1 MAMNVVQG
9 DLMNRTPWENCNRK
23 HQKAFWIYLD
33 FVYCFVHFN
42 HWSASESSR
51 LIPKI
56 WLTSHRVSHG
66 QTVTVLAWAGVA
78 LVEHFDQTSHFCWCQ
93 HSKQL
98 EEKIW
103 TGYWAIL
110 HWFSEILRAPR
121 ASHIAIFPQLAHASD
136 VEFPLPT
143 PALAVRGTTLA
154 TGYRKWSSYWTACH
168 DPTLTIHHT

>member
-1 MAMNVVQG
+1 MNVIQG

-23 HQKAFWIYLD
+23 HQKAFWILCI
-33 FVYCFVHFN
+33 VLCTFVHFN

-66 QTVTVLAWAGVA
+66 PSNGDRFSVGRCR
-78 LVEHFDQTSHFCWCQ
+78 TSRAFW
-93 HSKQL
+93 SNKPL
-98 EEKIW
+98 LLMSTFKAIGRIEKIW

-121 ASHIAIFPQLAHASD
+121 ASHIAIFPQLVHASD

-154 TGYRKWSSYWTACH
+154 TGYRKWSSYWT
-168 DPTLTIHHT
+168 